1 MKKLLFA
8 TTLIIALMSMVS
20 CSKSKSSGGAT
31 TNEYYIR
38 FKANGTQFEYR
49 AHTEAI
55 FNKQSGTDYICTLGG
70 TKDPFIAN
78 KSNITVALTSFGANQ
93 TNVTYT
99 NYATTAAGFK
109 KAKILQLGF
118 YDANGKF
125 FMSWSDDFANL
136 IPAGTPFNAR
146 LVLTEAT
153 SAHLKGNFS
162 GAMLTQDYLTRLDV
176 TEGEFYL
183 KMR

>member
-1 MKKLLFA
+1 M
-8 TTLIIALMSMVS
+8 TLIIALMSLLS
-20 CSKSKSSGGAT
+20 CSKSKSTGGGSSA
-31 TNEYYIR
+31 TNEYYLK
-38 FKANGTQFEYR
+38 FKANGTQYEYR

-55 FNKQSGTDYICTLGG
+55 FNRQSGADYQCTLGG
-70 TKDPFIAN
+70 TKDAFIPT
-78 KSNITVALTSFGANQ
+78 KSNMTVALTSVGANQ
-93 TNVTYT
+93 TNLTYT

-125 FMSWSDDFANL
+125 FMSWADELANL
-136 IPAGTPFNAR
+136 LPAGTPFNAR

-162 GAMLTQDYLTRLDV
+162 GTMLTQDYLTRLDI
-176 TEGEFYL
+176 TDGEFYL
-183 KMR
+183 KLR